1 MAFAARSWW
10 GFAAVSLSVPALAG
24 ADTPPIQD
32 IAPADSFLVLSVP
45 NWPAAKT
52 AFMRSPG
59 GQLWQ
64 DKAMQEWLEKI
75 WKDLREDATPEASEM
90 MNELRERFETI
101 GEPTGAIGGAWRL
114 AKAPKAEDA
123 AEDAEPG
130 MISHM
135 LLVADFGD
143 NAEKAEAEIVA
154 YLEDAAKKDRL
165 TIAPISVAGIDG
177 HEIELKIEL
186 DEEDQADPDVDGGMD
201 EMDGMEDFDDLG
213 GPEFS
218 DLLGGGTEGPIKL
231 FLARSGGAIVLA
243 SQKDGLEHALDRL
256 AGANRPHLADNADFE
271 AALAQHPRGGHV
283 FAAVLL
289 NDSVRELIRGAGGG
303 MGAMLPLPVDEMG
316 FGFDK
321 ILGTLGLAPV
331 KALSIAA
338 RLDAE
343 VGGQPA
349 MEQTFGVLLP
359 EKKGLFALLDGEGVA
374 FEPPAWIGA
383 DVAGVGRFNLR
394 FERIVPLLED
404 IVKSLPPDLQDF
416 ASGGVQFVKT
426 SFGPALEAMGPELY
440 MVDTVTRP
448 LSAKSE
454 ASVVGVKVR
463 DELTVANAISGLAA
477 QAGMEPRDFQG
488 AQIYDAPDGSLSV
501 GLGFGWL
508 FSGDGPGVENAMR
521 RAANPGE
528 AGQSLASSER
538 FRRAVAAANTTGPGL
553 VQSWT
558 DDNQTIEYG
567 IWQAQNPT
575 AMMRAEWE
583 ALGMEPAEIDEIM
596 QGVEE
601 ELPMWVKDMPS
612 ADLFRKYADCSA
624 FSMRSTPDG
633 FRATYVTLPPRQP

>member
-1 MAFAARSWW
+1 
-10 GFAAVSLSVPALAG
+10 
-24 ADTPPIQD
+24 
-32 IAPADSFLVLSVP
+32 
-45 NWPAAKT
+45 
-52 AFMRSPG
+52 
-59 GQLWQ
+59 
-64 DKAMQEWLEKI
+64 
-75 WKDLREDATPEASEM
+75 
-90 MNELRERFETI
+90 
-101 GEPTGAIGGAWRL
+101 
-114 AKAPKAEDA
+114 
-123 AEDAEPG
+123 
-130 MISHM
+130 
-135 LLVADFGD
+135 
-143 NAEKAEAEIVA
+143 
-154 YLEDAAKKDRL
+154 
-165 TIAPISVAGIDG
+165 
-177 HEIELKIEL
+177 
-186 DEEDQADPDVDGGMD
+186 
-201 EMDGMEDFDDLG
+201 
-213 GPEFS
+213 
-218 DLLGGGTEGPIKL
+218 
-231 FLARSGGAIVLA
+231 
-243 SQKDGLEHALDRL
+243 
-256 AGANRPHLADNADFE
+256 
-271 AALAQHPRGGHV
+271 
-283 FAAVLL
+283 
-289 NDSVRELIRGAGGG
+289 
-303 MGAMLPLPVDEMG
+303 
-316 FGFDK
+316 
-321 ILGTLGLAPV
+321 
-331 KALSIAA
+331 
-338 RLDAE
+338 
-343 VGGQPA
+343 
-349 MEQTFGVLLP
+349 
-359 EKKGLFALLDGEGVA
+359 
-374 FEPPAWIGA
+374 
-383 DVAGVGRFNLR
+383 
-394 FERIVPLLED
+394 
-404 IVKSLPPDLQDF
+404 
-416 ASGGVQFVKT
+416 
-426 SFGPALEAMGPELY
+426 